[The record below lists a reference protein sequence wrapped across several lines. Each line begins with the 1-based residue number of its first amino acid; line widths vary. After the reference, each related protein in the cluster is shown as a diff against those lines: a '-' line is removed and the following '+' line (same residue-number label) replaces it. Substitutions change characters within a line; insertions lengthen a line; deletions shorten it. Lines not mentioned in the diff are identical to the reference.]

1 MLLGTER
8 EWRVKNGQLK
18 LQEVNHHGY
27 VIDFLSSLK
36 VSASF
41 NHIMSIT
48 LVVVPYLTCNLI
60 VRVSL

>member
-1 MLLGTER
+1 MVLGTER

-36 VSASF
+36 VSVSF
-41 NHIMSIT
+41 KPYVHRCRGSIS
-48 LVVVPYLTCNLI
+48 NM
-60 VRVSL
+60 